1 MTFYIG
7 EVSQVITESL
17 QIFDKI
23 TRRECDLLLLS
34 MLRVFKTLGVPGVGD
49 ANILTASLLEFLGL
63 GMQIY
68 FDCYGPIPYC
78 SGCQIWLEMRYNQ
91 TCPLEDSFF
100 RGQMLEQMEYF
111 VCYIPGRRL
120 FGVEFQVR

>member
-68 FDCYGPIPYC
+68 FDCFTIT
-78 SGCQIWLEMRYNQ
+78 QN
-91 TCPLEDSFF
+91 
-100 RGQMLEQMEYF
+100 
-111 VCYIPGRRL
+111 
-120 FGVEFQVR
+120 